1 MAKKNQIL
9 KQKIRCRDT
18 KSDFV
23 TQNLIMLLHKQIGM
37 REKNKLRKKQP
48 YNIRREK

>member
-1 MAKKNQIL
+1 MDYSMAQKKNQIL

-23 TQNLIMLLHKQIGM
+23 TQNLIMLLHKQIGI
-37 REKNKLRKKQP
+37 RGKKN
-48 YNIRREK
+48 N